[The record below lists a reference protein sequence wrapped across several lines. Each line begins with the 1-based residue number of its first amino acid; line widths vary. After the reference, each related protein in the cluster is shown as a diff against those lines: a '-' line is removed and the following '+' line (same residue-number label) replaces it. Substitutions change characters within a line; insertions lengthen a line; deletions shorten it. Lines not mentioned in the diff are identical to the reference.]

1 VARYVLQELMGKV
14 HKPFGN
20 SSWLPGNLLTSFF
33 VVMGWGYL
41 IYTGNISTL
50 WPLFGTGNQLLATIA
65 LAVTTTFL
73 INMGKRQYAWITAV
87 PMCFVGVTTIT
98 AGVLSIK
105 NIFWPL
111 TAKPGQV
118 FTGYLDSILMTI
130 FILGVILVAF
140 DAVRRWIAVLNGAPA
155 PQEAFGPPLTVSG
168 EVKMGCC

>member
-1 VARYVLQELMGKV
+1 M

-20 SSWLPGNLLTSFF
+20 TAWLPGNLFTSFF
-33 VVMGWGYL
+33 VVLAWGYM
-41 IYTGNISTL
+41 IYTGSISTI

-73 INMGKRQYAWITAV
+73 INMGKQKYAWITGV
-87 PMCFVGVTTIT
+87 PMCLVGGITLT

-111 TAKPGQV
+111 TSKPGLV
-118 FTGYLDSILMTI
+118 FVGYLDSILMAV
-130 FILGVILVAF
+130 FIVGVIVVVFEA
-140 DAVRRWIAVLNGAPA
+140 ARRWYLTLHGTPV
-155 PQEAFGPPLTVSG
+155 PQEAFGPPLTAAG